1 MHEIQE
7 SKDLIGVMLGI
18 HNDATFNYSLDF
30 YHKQQKF
37 MKDVDYLEVIVNTLN
52 MEVDSL
58 IAQIEFIENKLNLND
73 GEGR

>member
-1 MHEIQE
+1 M
-7 SKDLIGVMLGI
+7 IGVLLGI

-30 YHKQQKF
+30 YHTQQKF

-58 IAQIEFIENKLNLND
+58 ITQVDFIENMLNFKNEESSVENNQAKD
-73 GEGR
+73 